1 MNIITRF
8 TVASDEGIDVLLFLT
23 KKLAEE
29 KFLGLL
35 EPDILATYIAQ
46 DFNKKTLV
54 TELNSMSSQ
63 WLVVYADRKPV
74 GYARVTSK
82 GKKPVLLENKRAIR
96 IADFAILKEYSA
108 IEIKKALF
116 EKCLSICKH
125 LDGVWINE
133 YFSNPCIDFFENHGF
148 VRQPEAYLLD
158 ELELPSVSLVRSN
171 NAEKK

>member
-1 MNIITRF
+1 MNIITKF
-8 TVASDEGIDVLLFLT
+8 TIASDEGMDVLMFLT

-35 EPDILATYIAQ
+35 EPDRLATYITNN
-46 DFNKKTLV
+46 FNEKTLV

-63 WLVVYADRKPV
+63 WLVVYVDQKPV

-82 GKKPVLLENKRAIR
+82 GKKPISLENKRAIR

-108 IEIKKALF
+108 TEIRQTLF
-116 EKCLSICKH
+116 EKCLSISRH

-133 YFSNPCIDFFENHGF
+133 YIPNPFIEFFEDNGF
-148 VRQPEAYLLD
+148 ARQAETCLSD
-158 ELELPSVSLVRSN
+158 ELELPSICLVRLN
-171 NAEKK
+171 NVEKK